1 MPKLLKG
8 LLLFTLLAG
17 HAVAATVFDVEVI
30 IFTRPDTSDESWP
43 DKAPRDGKTQSL
55 LVDKSKALC
64 AAPCDNLP
72 SIVTGDMTAPTLLPA
87 AASSAS
93 AALGDTSPDNTDRN
107 AASQPDNT
115 AAAGDASSMAP
126 AASSATATNSD
137 SSDADSTEV
146 LPRLLNQNE
155 LALNAEAKALTRL
168 PGAKVILHTGWRLA
182 PVQPRYAVPMAVIA
196 GRNLPP
202 PTELMQPAEALL
214 SPALS
219 AASSTPLAATS
230 LLPSPLRPEL
240 SGDIQVALDHY
251 LLVDMALKLD
261 VPQADGEADIIK
273 TLRQKRRLKSGELHY
288 FDNPAMGVLMQIRPV
303 R

>member
-17 HAVAATVFDVEVI
+17 HTVAATVFDVEVI

-55 LVDKSKALC
+55 LVDKSTALC

-72 SIVTGDMTAPTLLPA
+72 SVVTGDMTAPTLLPA
-87 AASSAS
+87 ASGAS
-93 AALGDTSPDNTDRN
+93 AALGDTLPGNTDRN